1 MNRVVVYIRGSMG
14 LGNQMFCYAAGY
26 SLAKKHNMK
35 LYLDVSKIGTN
46 ATEGRYLELFNY
58 DIKCDKRIQYPYK
71 YNKLWNKL
79 GFNAILRKLCTGIFV
94 PVYLEDE
101 SMPYDENFFD
111 NNRTVCI
118 DGNWQNKW
126 YCQEYQEDFQKMF
139 IPKCKVSEGA
149 RRYVEK
155 VKSCHS
161 VSVHVRRGDYASMN
175 WCLPMKYYDMA
186 IETMAEKQPDSVFY
200 IFSDDKAFVRE
211 YFDRL
216 GEKYNIEIVDYEDN
230 LNTTIEDM
238 YIMSSCENNI
248 IANSTYSWWAAFLNS
263 NENALVLC
271 PRYRKWSD
279 EFYMD
284 KWIKIDVT
292 DQ

>member
-1 MNRVVVYIRGSMG
+1 MNKVVVYIRGSMG

-26 SLAKKHNMK
+26 SLAKKHDMK

-58 DIKCDKRIQYPYK
+58 GIKCDKRIQYPYK

-79 GFNAILRKLCTGIFV
+79 GFNNLLRKICTGPLV

-101 SMPYDENFFD
+101 SMPYDEKFFD

-139 IPKCKVSEGA
+139 VPTCDISEGA
-149 RRYVEK
+149 KQYLDEVT
-155 VKSCHS
+155 SCNS
-161 VSVHVRRGDYASMN
+161 VSLHVRRGDYASMN
-175 WCLPMKYYDMA
+175 WCLPMSYYDIAIDEMA
-186 IETMAEKQPDSVFY
+186 KLQPDSVFY
-200 IFSDDKAFVRE
+200 VFSDDKAFATS
-211 YFDRL
+211 YFAKFKDMYDIR
-216 GEKYNIEIVDYEDN
+216 IVDYSAYN
-230 LNTTIEDM
+230 STIEDM
-238 YIMSSCENNI
+238 YIMSSCKNNI

-263 NENALVLC
+263 NKEAVIMC
-271 PRYRKWSD
+271 PRYRKWNNN
-279 EFYMD
+279 FYMD
-284 KWIKIDVT
+284 SWTKIDVEN
-292 DQ
+292 